1 MEKYNF
7 TVSYTIFGTVELKAD
22 SLEKALA
29 QLLWPATFKL
39 KVNTSQ
45 GGRVEDSKDH
55 TIDVADWEVNE
66 ITDEDGEDLI
76 KPTMTKLSVPPADV
90 ARQMKEDDKQ

>member
-7 TVSYTIFGTVELKAD
+7 TVSYTIYGTVELKAN
-22 SLEKALA
+22 SLEEALA
-29 QLLWPATFKL
+29 KLLYPATFKL

-45 GGRVEDSKDH
+45 GDRVEDNEDH

-66 ITDEDGEDLI
+66 ITDEYGEDLI
-76 KPTMTKLSVPPADV
+76 KPTMTKLSVPPAGV
-90 ARQMKEDDKQ
+90 AQQMKEDGEQ